1 MQTNNKDYLPTPVTG
16 ENIREF
22 LLQSRF
28 CAKRKC
34 DTVLIKFERGIILT
48 LSFFRM
54 LNLVEFQIGTLLKQL
69 FCSPNDL
76 FLSLCRKPC

>member
-28 CAKRKC
+28 CTKRKYN
-34 DTVLIKFERGIILT
+34 TVLIKFERGIILK
-48 LSFFRM
+48 LSFFKM
-54 LNLVEFQIGTLLKQL
+54 
-69 FCSPNDL
+69 
-76 FLSLCRKPC
+76 

>member
-28 CAKRKC
+28 RTKQKC
-34 DTVLIKFERGIILT
+34 DTVLIKFERGIVLK

-54 LNLVEFQIGTLLKQL
+54 
-69 FCSPNDL
+69 
-76 FLSLCRKPC
+76 